1 MLALILAH
9 FVDGDLGEY
18 HELST
23 GVMVNQPGA
32 EPSRVRALQSA
43 FIHHMLV
50 DQAFTFEAG
59 RTIWGFPKVMAD
71 FTIRD
76 GKQFGFDASI
86 DGQLVAGMEFR
97 RGLRVPSALTH
108 RKQVLRSYSHR
119 DGQTLETPFDMS
131 MVGVRYRTG
140 GVRVWLGNHPYAK
153 ELASLGLPKRAMIS
167 ASVANVHVVRR
178 CAGGFTM
185 TTTKPDVDLTDG
197 AFYAGDSRAVYK
209 WMRENEPVFRDRNG
223 LAAAS
228 TYQAVI
234 DAERNPELF
243 SNAGGIRPDQPGA
256 EMMIEMDD
264 PQHLLRRKLVN
275 SGFTR
280 KRVKDLEASIG
291 SLCDAL
297 IDAMC
302 ERGECDFVWDL
313 AAPLPMAVIG
323 DMLGVLPEEREM
335 FLKWS
340 DDMVSF
346 LSSTAAQEDFQ
357 VSMDAFAAYTE
368 YMTGMLAARKEKPT
382 DDLVSVLVHAEVE
395 GAKLEDH
402 QIVTEVLLLLI
413 GGDETTRHT
422 LSGGTRQ
429 LLRHPDQHQR
439 LVNDLE
445 LLPNAIEEMLR
456 WTAPVKNMARTINAD
471 TEFHGTALKE
481 GEKMLLLFESANFD
495 EKVFEDPESF
505 NIDRYPNNHLAFGFG
520 THFCLG
526 NQLAR
531 LELSIMQAKL
541 LQRLPDMRLAS
552 DVELPLRPANF
563 VSGLESMPVRFT
575 PTKSLG

>member
-1 MLALILAH
+1 M
-9 FVDGDLGEY
+9 
-18 HELST
+18 
-23 GVMVNQPGA
+23 
-32 EPSRVRALQSA
+32 
-43 FIHHMLV
+43 
-50 DQAFTFEAG
+50 
-59 RTIWGFPKVMAD
+59 TI
-71 FTIRD
+71 
-76 GKQFGFDASI
+76 
-86 DGQLVAGMEFR
+86 
-97 RGLRVPSALTH
+97 
-108 RKQVLRSYSHR
+108 
-119 DGQTLETPFDMS
+119 
-131 MVGVRYRTG
+131 
-140 GVRVWLGNHPYAK
+140 
-153 ELASLGLPKRAMIS
+153 
-167 ASVANVHVVRR
+167 
-178 CAGGFTM
+178 

-197 AFYAGDSRAVYK
+197 AFYAGDSRAIYR

-234 DAERNPELF
+234 EAERQPELF
-243 SNAGGIRPDQPGA
+243 SNAGGIRPDQPPLP
-256 EMMIEMDD
+256 MMIEMDD

-280 KRVKDLEASIG
+280 KRVKDLEGAIG

-297 IDAMC
+297 IDAVC

-323 DMLGVLPEEREM
+323 NMLGVRPDEREM

-340 DDMVSF
+340 DDLVSF
-346 LSSTAAQEDFQ
+346 LSSTAAQADFQ
-357 VSMDAFAAYTE
+357 VTMDAFAAYTE
-368 YMTGMLAARKEKPT
+368 YMMGMIAACKDEPT

-456 WTAPVKNMARTINAD
+456 WTAPVKNMARTITAD
-471 TEFHGTALKE
+471 TEFHGTRLKE

-495 EKVFEDPESF
+495 EKVFEEPESF
-505 NIDRYPNNHLAFGFG
+505 NIDRHPNNHLAFGFG

-531 LELSIMQAKL
+531 LEISMMQEQL

-552 DVELPLRPANF
+552 DADLPLRPANF
-563 VSGLESMPVRFT
+563 VSGLEKMPVVFT
-575 PTKSLG
+575 PTKPLG